1 MCHACTMQD
10 PEIIQK
16 VKIVKA
22 KDRTYIQ
29 GFWGNP
35 KEKHLVVEINE
46 RQTPK
51 HRDLI
56 DIIAKK
62 ISGGGMTKAMAI
74 QMRKDLINAENQ

>member
-1 MCHACTMQD
+1 MQD
-10 PEIIQK
+10 PEIIQE
-16 VKIVKA
+16 VRVTKA

-35 KEKHLVVEINE
+35 KEKHLVVEITE

-56 DIIAKK
+56 DFIAKK
-62 ISGGGMTKAMAI
+62 ISGGGTKAMAK
-74 QMRKDLINAENQ
+74 QMRADFINAESQ

>member
-1 MCHACTMQD
+1 MQD
-10 PEIIQK
+10 PEIIQE
-16 VKIVKA
+16 VRITKA

-46 RQTPK
+46 KQTPK
-51 HRDLI
+51 HRDMI

>member
-35 KEKHLVVEINE
+35 KEKHLGVEIIE
-46 RQTPK
+46 KQTPK

-56 DIIAKK
+56 DIIAEKT
-62 ISGGGMTKAMAI
+62 SGGGMTKAMAK
-74 QMRKDLINAENQ
+74 QMRADLINAESQ

>member
-35 KEKHLVVEINE
+35 KEKHLVVEITE
-46 RQTPK
+46 KQTPK

-74 QMRKDLINAENQ
+74 QMRKDFINAENQ